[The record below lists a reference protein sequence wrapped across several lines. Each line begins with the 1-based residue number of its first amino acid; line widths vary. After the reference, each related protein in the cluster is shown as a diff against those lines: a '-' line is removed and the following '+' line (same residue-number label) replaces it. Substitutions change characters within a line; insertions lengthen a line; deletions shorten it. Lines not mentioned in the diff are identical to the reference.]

1 MGPAVTERERM
12 DVSLADRGF
21 TGHTRD
27 AIWASATSILSRGPL
42 ATDAGASTG
51 LALGYVQSGKTTAIT
66 ALIAAAA
73 DAGYRIVVAMLGSTN
88 LLLDQNQE
96 RLATALGLDT
106 REDYRWV
113 SMPNVAGVAK
123 AKELKNWLARD
134 RTLLLPVLKHPG
146 RIEALAK
153 ALAAAGAAELP
164 VLIVDDEA
172 DQASLLKSCALGDPT
187 PSRLA

>member
-1 MGPAVTERERM
+1 
-12 DVSLADRGF
+12 
-21 TGHTRD
+21 
-27 AIWASATSILSRGPL
+27 
-42 ATDAGASTG
+42 
-51 LALGYVQSGKTTAIT
+51 LGYVQSGKTTAIT

-123 AKELKNWLARD
+123 TKELKNWLARD

-146 RIEALAK
+146 SYRSV
-153 ALAAAGAAELP
+153 GQDP
-164 VLIVDDEA
+164 CRGRGGRT
-172 DQASLLKSCALGDPT
+172 SCTD
-187 PSRLA
+187 RR